1 MYENRFKP
9 HPLEDFLEKK
19 KIDKLTRMSIYT
31 NPHMTE
37 NCSTNSVQI
46 DTWLYF
52 IDWEITVGANKTR
65 DIPFFKAAL

>member
-1 MYENRFKP
+1 
-9 HPLEDFLEKK
+9 
-19 KIDKLTRMSIYT
+19 MSIYT

-37 NCSTNSVQI
+37 NCSTNFVQI